1 MASNSNIV
9 DLKWMSK
16 GGLLLDSSG
25 DIAFTDSSLE
35 SLTDMVVTRLNAAL
49 YGFKQYNI
57 GSDLDVLIGS
67 TVDDELEIAI
77 QKQVTQ
83 SLTNQFLPIGALV
96 VNTIKVANIINIY
109 VYVQGSLI
117 ASKIV
122 TVG

>member
-1 MASNSNIV
+1 MASNSSIV